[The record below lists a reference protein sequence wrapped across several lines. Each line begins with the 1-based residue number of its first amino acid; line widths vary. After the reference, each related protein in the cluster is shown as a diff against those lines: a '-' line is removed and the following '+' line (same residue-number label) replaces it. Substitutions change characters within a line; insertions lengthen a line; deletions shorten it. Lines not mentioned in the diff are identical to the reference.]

1 MQFSFNRFYYQFI
14 RQWKENK
21 KAYTLALIS
30 LPILMGAAYLISVYS
45 SNLSEN
51 NQKFIFGCGMI
62 IFGGLFCS
70 TLLSEY
76 SPKSKGVRS
85 LILPISAIEKL
96 LVAIVYGLII
106 YPILYILLVYPILL
120 LANYIDY
127 EILGNLY
134 LLATMN
140 LKDFLGL
147 LTIEL
152 TLLSIVLLCSLFYRK
167 FIFIKAA
174 LTFLSLIFILTLS
187 NNLINK
193 ALIGNSQPIKLSKE
207 LLNHLKITPK
217 DAAKINFELT
227 RSDPFS
233 GLEFNTFNADLYRS
247 VYISPS
253 KPFDSIPVEV
263 IVFILIGPV
272 MLIAC
277 FYRLKE
283 IEL

>member
-140 LKDFLGL
+140 LKDFLSL

-152 TLLSIVLLCSLFYRK
+152 TLLSIVLFCSLFYRK

-217 DAAKINFELT
+217 DAAKINFKLT
-227 RSDPFS
+227 RSEPFS